1 MMVERRPELEGSP
14 ERENPFA
21 GEHIISVDQ
30 FTPERLDY
38 LFGLTQQMREV
49 VQTTGSVDLL
59 RGRVLANLFYEPST
73 RTSSSF
79 TAAMERL
86 GGSVIPINEV
96 SYSSVTK
103 GENLPDT
110 VRTLACY
117 SDVIVLR
124 HPEVGSAKLAS
135 EYSPVPVVNAGD
147 GPGEHPTQA
156 LLDLFTIVD
165 KLGEVRGKHVVMVGD
180 LKFGRTVH
188 SLAKLLST
196 LDRVQMTFVS
206 PKELR
211 MPPEIL
217 FRLREK
223 KVDFQEIEEFE
234 PAVPL
239 ADVIYLT
246 RVQKERFDNQEEYEK
261 VKDKYVVVPETLAR
275 AKENMILMHPLPRVY
290 ELDMAV
296 DRDPRAVYIREQMQN
311 GMYVRMALLA
321 SVLGKVK

>member
-1 MMVERRPELEGSP
+1 MNLERRAEFSQRL
-14 ERENPFA
+14 NPLL
-21 GEHIISVDQ
+21 GEHILSSEQ
-30 FTPERLDY
+30 FDPSKIEF
-38 LFGLTQQMREV
+38 LFGLTREMREIART
-49 VQTTGSVDLL
+49 QGSTDTLK
-59 RGRVLANLFYEPST
+59 GKVLANLFYEPST

-79 TAAMERL
+79 LAAMVRL

-110 VRTLACY
+110 VRTLGCY
-117 SDVIVLR
+117 ADVIVLR
-124 HPEVGSAKLAS
+124 HNEFGSAKLAS
-135 EYSPVPVVNAGD
+135 EYSPVPVINAGD

-165 KLGEVRGKHVVMVGD
+165 RLGTVKGKRIVMVGD
-180 LKFGRTVH
+180 LKYGRTVH
-188 SLAKLLST
+188 SLAKLLSIV
-196 LDRVQMTFVS
+196 DRVKMTFVS

-217 FRLREK
+217 FRLRERR
-223 KVDFQEIEEFE
+223 VDFEEIEELE
-234 PAVPL
+234 SVIPT

-246 RVQKERFDNQEEYEK
+246 RVQKERFVDNPEEYER
-261 VKDKYVVVPETLAR
+261 VKARYVVTPETLEA

-290 ELDMAV
+290 ELAMAV
-296 DRDPRAVYIREQMQN
+296 DRDPRAVYIREQMEN

-321 SVLGKVK
+321 AVLGKVK

>member
-1 MMVERRPELEGSP
+1 MVIERRSEFPGSP
-14 ERENPFA
+14 EKENPFM

-30 FTPERLDY
+30 FTPEKIDY
-38 LFGLTQQMREV
+38 LFSVTRKMREIV
-49 VQTTGSVDLL
+49 ETIGSTDSLK
-59 RGRVLANLFYEPST
+59 GKVLANLFYEPST

-96 SYSSVTK
+96 RYSSVAK

-110 VRTLACY
+110 VRTLACFA
-117 SDVIVLR
+117 DAIVLR
-124 HPEVGSAKLAS
+124 HPEIGSAKLAS
-135 EYSPVPVVNAGD
+135 EYSPVPVINAGD

-156 LLDLFTIVD
+156 LLDLFTIID
-165 KLGEVRGKHVVMVGD
+165 KLGRIEGKHIVMVGD
-180 LKFGRTVH
+180 LKYGRTVH

-196 LDRVQMTFVS
+196 MDQVKITFVS
-206 PKELR
+206 PKKLR

-223 KVDFQEIEEFE
+223 RIDFQETEELE
-234 PAVPL
+234 PVIPT

-261 VKDKYVVVPETLAR
+261 VKDRYVVTPETLAL
-275 AKENMILMHPLPRVY
+275 AKEEMILMHPLPRIY
-290 ELDMAV
+290 ELSMAV
-296 DRDPRAVYIREQMQN
+296 DKDSRAVYIKEQMKN

-321 SVLGKVK
+321 AVLGKV